1 MNKKLHH
8 LSLSLLIALL
18 FAILFQSAH
27 SYEHLAKQFTQ
38 THCEHKYKAS
48 KTEFSHSHHEFDDC
62 FTCEFSFSNYLPLKF
77 FAFDF
82 IKIVANENRSY
93 SIAEKPIVF
102 SGSFIS
108 LRGPPCF
115 IG

>member
-1 MNKKLHH
+1 MNKKLQHF
-8 LSLSLLIALL
+8 SLSLLIALL

-27 SYEHLAKQFTQ
+27 SYEHLAKQFTEEY
-38 THCEHKYKAS
+38 CDHKYNTS

-62 FTCEFSFSNYLPLKF
+62 FTCEFSFSNYIPVQF
-77 FAFDF
+77 FSFDF
-82 IKIVANENRSY
+82 IKIVETENRPF

-102 SGSFIS
+102 SGSFIP